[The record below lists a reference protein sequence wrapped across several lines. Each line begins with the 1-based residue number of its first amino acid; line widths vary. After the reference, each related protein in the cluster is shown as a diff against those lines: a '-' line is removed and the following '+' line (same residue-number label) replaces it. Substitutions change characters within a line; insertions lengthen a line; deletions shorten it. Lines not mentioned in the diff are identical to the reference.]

1 VCCRCSPTQKSRIV
15 KTIKKYTDKRT
26 CAIGDGGNDVAMIQ
40 EADVGIGIVGK
51 EGLQA
56 SLAADYSIIKFKH
69 LNLLLLWF
77 GRISYKNTATIAK
90 FVIHRG
96 LIISLIQVKFIN

>member
-1 VCCRCSPTQKSRIV
+1 VKS
-15 KTIKKYTDKRT
+15 IKKYTDKRT

-40 EADVGIGIVGK
+40 EADVGIGLVGK

-56 SLAADYSIIKFKH
+56 SLASDFSITKFS
-69 LNLLLLWF
+69 NLSFLLLWY
-77 GRISYKNTATIAK
+77 GRISYTNTATMAK

-96 LIISLIQVKFIN
+96 LLISLVQVSIFNTSLSFP